1 MSFVGTIDDAKD
13 PTMILYAVHEI
24 SHAARSGQPRLLAG
38 RQPRPGLCAPGAL
51 RAHAHECRIVATS
64 PRTGLV
70 WLKTVR

>member
-38 RQPRPGLCAPGAL
+38 RQPQARLRAPGAL
-51 RAHAHECRIVATS
+51 RGHAHECCIVATS
-64 PRTGLV
+64 PRAGLV
-70 WLKTVR
+70 